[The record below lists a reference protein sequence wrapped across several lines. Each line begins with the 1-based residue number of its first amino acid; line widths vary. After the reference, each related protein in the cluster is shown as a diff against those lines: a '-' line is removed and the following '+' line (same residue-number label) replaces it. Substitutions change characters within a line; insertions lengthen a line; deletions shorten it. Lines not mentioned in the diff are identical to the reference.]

1 MDTDRCAHVPA
12 KACPRLDRGWM
23 PVRRQ
28 EYSPR
33 KNGSRPR
40 CREARRALAHAKGVK
55 RRDLAPA
62 LADHRSS
69 CEFLA
74 FDLPGG
80 VEVIEEMIDGRE
92 YLPCLFGGGMPSSP
106 APDPDLR
113 EVGDVVRVQV
123 SGEIGCD
130 VLVRDFERGEIRLR
144 TRPEV
149 KNELVAIAELDQPRA
164 VGLRAA
170 DERPSGSECDD
181 RASRRGRA
189 ARYSGNS
196 GPDDL
201 SLKAEFR
208 AAHAEP
214 VPTRRHQDRS
224 PPPPR
229 LHNRA

>member
-40 CREARRALAHAKGVK
+40 CREARRALAYAKGVK

-113 EVGDVVRVQV
+113 EISDMIGVQMRGKV
-123 SGEIGCD
+123 SCD
-130 VLVRDFERGEIRLR
+130 VLMRHFERGKIYLR
-144 TRPEV
+144 TRPKIEN
-149 KNELVAIAELDQPRA
+149 KLVAIAELNQPRA
-164 VGLRAA
+164 VGLRSAHEWPTSSQR
-170 DERPSGSECDD
+170 DHS
-181 RASRRGRA
+181 ASRWLRGVPC
-189 ARYSGNS
+189 SESS

-214 VPTRRHQDRS
+214 VPTKRHRDRS
-224 PPPPR
+224 PRRPR
-229 LHNRA
+229 LRSRA